1 MAQAWATAAACMT
14 AASQRPSAGEGTPLD
29 AQIRVM
35 HGAELIADNSESEA
49 SMLADFEAWIR
60 RHYQAEPASIG

>member
-1 MAQAWATAAACMT
+1 MT

-35 HGAELIADNSESEA
+35 HGAELIADNRESEGR
-49 SMLADFEAWIR
+49 MLADFETWIR
-60 RHYQAEPASIG
+60 QHYRREPAAAR